1 MNANGLYSGVEGYI
15 IPGTNSGVIPGVAN
29 GLYGEP
35 DNVVS
40 IVRDSLRI
48 YLDPYN
54 YEIGSSTWN
63 DLSGNGSNATLVNSP
78 VYDRTLGGRFICNRG
93 GPTNQYISIP
103 PPGTNGNI
111 SVSLWVKFNGTFGNS
126 QVVLEY
132 GGSGSYPFR
141 ILETASGT
149 LLSVTIGIGPSIET
163 TRFIND
169 RWYNFT
175 LVRQGTAG
183 DANGGGFI
191 YLDGNLIFSYT
202 GASTTRTDFLNLNA
216 SGGGASHAINNEY
229 GVFLFYNKPLTPSE
243 VKQNYFALKKRYNI
257 L

>member
-1 MNANGLYSGVEGYI
+1 MN
-15 IPGTNSGVIPGVAN
+15 GTVN
-29 GLYGEP
+29 GLYGGIT
-35 DNVVS
+35 DQSLSGIDDGIGYGVVNGMYGDLGNVVS
-40 IVRDSLRI
+40 IVRDNLRI

-78 VYDRTLGGRFICNRG
+78 VYDRTLGGKFICNRG

-103 PPGTNGNI
+103 SPGTNGNI

-132 GGSGSYPFR
+132 GGAGSYPFR
-141 ILETASGT
+141 IIESANGT
-149 LLSVTIGIGPSIET
+149 LLSVTIGSGPSIET

-191 YLDGNLIFSYT
+191 YLDGNLIFSYI
-202 GASTTRTDFLNLNA
+202 GASTTRTDGLALN
-216 SGGGASHAINNEY
+216 SQVGGASYAINNEY
-229 GVFLFYNKPLTPSE
+229 GVFMFHNKPLTPSE
-243 VKQNYFALKKRYNI
+243 VKQNYFALKKRYN
-257 L
+257 